1 MRVLITGPDLSV
13 PGGVA
18 AYCRSVHAC
27 LGGCATYFPVGA
39 RGGEGFARGLLR
51 LVRDYA
57 GFTRRVA
64 LGGFDV
70 VHLNPSFAPKAL
82 VRESLFLLISKLF
95 RKPVVVYLHGW
106 VSECE
111 QAVRRRYLR
120 PFRAFAGMADAFVVL
135 AESFRRTLEEFGIR
149 KPVFV
154 EATVC
159 DACPFCDG
167 ESSAAH
173 SAAGCTLLF
182 LSRIDKGK
190 GARETIDAYALLK
203 PRYPGLKLVV
213 AGDGPELTGLRRH
226 AAARGAV
233 DVEFL
238 GHVSG
243 QAKHDAFARSH
254 VYVMPSHGEGMPVS
268 VLEAM
273 AHGLPVVT
281 CAVGGIADFF
291 VHGEMGLLAA
301 RPEAACVAAALEP
314 LIAGSSLRARIGRHN
329 RACAGEWF
337 MPWVAAG
344 RLNAIYGAVAGNKA
358 APRGSSWRDHAA
370 RPAVQEH
377 T

>member
-1 MRVLITGPDLSV
+1 MRVLITGPDPSV

-27 LGGCATYFPVGA
+27 LGECAAYIPVGA
-39 RGGEGFARGLLR
+39 RGGEGVVRGALR

-57 GFTRRVA
+57 AFIRMAA
-64 LGGFDV
+64 LGGFDL

-95 RKPVVVYLHGW
+95 RKPVLVYFHGW

-111 QAVRRRYLR
+111 QAVRGRYLR
-120 PFRAFAGMADAFVVL
+120 PFRALAGMAGAFVVL
-135 AESFRRTLEEFGIR
+135 AESFRRTLEEFGVR

-159 DACPFCDG
+159 DVCPFCDG
-167 ESSAAH
+167 KPSPARPPGA
-173 SAAGCTLLF
+173 CTLLF

-190 GARETIDAYALLK
+190 GACETIDAYAILK
-203 PRYPGLKLVV
+203 QRHPNLRLVI
-213 AGDGPELTGLRRH
+213 AGDGPELAGLRRY
-226 AAARGAV
+226 AATRGGGI
-233 DVEFL
+233 EFL

-243 QAKHDAFARSH
+243 RAKHEAFARSD

-291 VHGEMGLLAA
+291 VHGKMGFLAE
-301 RPEAACVAAALEP
+301 RPDASCVAAALEP
-314 LIAGSSLRARIGRHN
+314 LIAGASLRTRIGGHN
-329 RACAGEWF
+329 RACAEQWF
-337 MPWVAAG
+337 MPRVAAG
-344 RLNAIYGAVAGNKA
+344 RLKDIYRFAVSPESGQ
-358 APRGSSWRDHAA
+358 RGSSWLDRANA
-370 RPAVQEH
+370 PAQEPV
-377 T
+377 